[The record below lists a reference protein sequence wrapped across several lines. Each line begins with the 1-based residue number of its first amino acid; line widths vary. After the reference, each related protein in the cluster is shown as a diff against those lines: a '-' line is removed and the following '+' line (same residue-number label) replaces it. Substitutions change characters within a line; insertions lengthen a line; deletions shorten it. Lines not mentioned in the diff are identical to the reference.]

1 MKMKPYFIS
10 LSFLIFCCF
19 SAKSQEIFELD
30 LNKSIEI
37 AKDKSFDMLQLKQDL
52 SIATYNLRAATNRFK
67 TNMNI
72 DFKIPD
78 YNESMSQL
86 MDSTGLHYFPVRTTS
101 YSSNLNINQ
110 PLPTDGNVYIRSG
123 VSNTDDLITSRRSFL
138 YGTRVGVTQPIEALY
153 IYNNIR
159 SEFKK
164 AKLNY
169 EMSFKSL
176 KRAELD
182 LVYNVSNSF
191 YGLVSASERK
201 GIALQT
207 LKRQEEAFQIA
218 KNKYDA
224 GLIRE
229 VEELQM
235 EVDLGAAQNDFDI
248 AVVNYESMLNNF
260 KQQIGISLQDS
271 VILKRDT
278 AYNIVAIDGEKAI
291 QLGLENRLEIRE
303 KEIRIELSNLDIKK
317 NKSNGMIKGEI
328 SAYYDFTGISN
339 SDRTLSFRNAFDNS
353 WTDLQNRPTNRGIY
367 FSIYVPLLDWGVNRS
382 LVKAAKAYKIKNENA
397 LEFQKISIE
406 NEIRNLVKQTLS
418 SLKRLQLLE
427 KNVTVAERNFEI
439 SKSRFRNGDIDGQ
452 ALALDRA
459 RLNGAYISKLE
470 AFISYKLLLADL
482 ARKTF
487 YDFEKNK
494 SLLE

>member
-1 MKMKPYFIS
+1 MI
-10 LSFLIFCCF
+10 IR
-19 SAKSQEIFELD
+19 QEQPADYDEVYELV
-30 LNKSIEI
+30 K
-37 AKDKSFDMLQLKQDL
+37 KSFATSTNEGEWDYLNEVRKKDTFIPEL
-52 SIATYNLRAATNRFK
+52 SLVAENDDGKLIGQIVLYK
-67 TNMNI
+67 TNI
-72 DFKIPD
+72 TASDGVYTELLLSPISVHPDF
-78 YNESMSQL
+78 
-86 MDSTGLHYFPVRTTS
+86 F
-101 YSSNLNINQ
+101 
-110 PLPTDGNVYIRSG
+110 
-123 VSNTDDLITSRRSFL
+123 RR
-138 YGTRVGVTQPIEALY
+138 
-153 IYNNIR
+153 
-159 SEFKK
+159 
-164 AKLNY
+164 
-169 EMSFKSL
+169 
-176 KRAELD
+176 
-182 LVYNVSNSF
+182 
-191 YGLVSASERK
+191 
-201 GIALQT
+201 GIARAMM
-207 LKRQEEAFQIA
+207 KEAFQIA